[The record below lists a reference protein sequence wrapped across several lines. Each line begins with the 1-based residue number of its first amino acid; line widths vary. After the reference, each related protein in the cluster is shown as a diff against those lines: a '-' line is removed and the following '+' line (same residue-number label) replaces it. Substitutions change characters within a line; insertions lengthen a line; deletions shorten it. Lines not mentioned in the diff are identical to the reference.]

1 MQASRQ
7 GMRRKLKLLKLLLT
21 NGESTFGLCLTL
33 IVCNLSSSSECWGV
47 IETADRRS
55 MVRSNFVTAFNCMHA
70 ATAVTAA
77 ALEQHFLGIS
87 MKKKKIHGA
96 CMT

>member
-21 NGESTFGLCLTL
+21 NGESAFGRCLTF
-33 IVCNLSSSSECWGV
+33 IVCNFSSSSECWGV
-47 IETADRRS
+47 IYTADRQS
-55 MVRSNFVTAFNCMHA
+55 MVRSISVTALNCMHA

-77 ALEQHFLGIS
+77 ALF
-87 MKKKKIHGA
+87 
-96 CMT
+96 